1 MLILKLVYVGE
12 AVHVNTV
19 ATEGREVSDPPDGCR
34 KTDSGPLEEQYV
46 RITAAPLLQPPSTH
60 SGLMQKG
67 SHGGYEQR
75 SCSDDSRATL

>member
-1 MLILKLVYVGE
+1 M
-12 AVHVNTV
+12 
-19 ATEGREVSDPPDGCR
+19 GCR

-46 RITAAPLLQPPSTH
+46 GITAAPLLQPPSTH

>member
-1 MLILKLVYVGE
+1 M
-12 AVHVNTV
+12 
-19 ATEGREVSDPPDGCR
+19 GCG

-46 RITAAPLLQPPSTH
+46 GITAAPLLQPPSTH

>member
-19 ATEGREVSDPPDGCR
+19 ATEAREVSNPPDGE
-34 KTDSGPLEEQYV
+34 TNFGPLEEQYV
-46 RITAAPLLQPPSTH
+46 HIIAAPPLQPPTSH
-60 SGLMQKG
+60 SGPMQKG

-75 SCSDDSRATL
+75 RCSDDSRVTL

>member
-1 MLILKLVYVGE
+1 MWTQLPQRAERCLIHLM
-12 AVHVNTV
+12 
-19 ATEGREVSDPPDGCR
+19 GCG